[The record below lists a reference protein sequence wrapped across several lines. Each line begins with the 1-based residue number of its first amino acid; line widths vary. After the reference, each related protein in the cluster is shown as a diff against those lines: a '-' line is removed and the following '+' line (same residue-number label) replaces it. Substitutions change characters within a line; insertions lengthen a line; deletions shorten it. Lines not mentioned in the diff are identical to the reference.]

1 MRKHYVSAVL
11 SLMFLT
17 ATIAYAQGTAGS
29 AANQPHGAAT
39 PSVGTPQPLAPP
51 GSGSS
56 GSSGTVADSGTKAP
70 DKQPEIKITEL
81 TLPPNPKPASQQTAE
96 EKKAEQAKQAPVKS
110 ARLDDSIIL
119 HAAKGQLKPYVLW
132 ATSHTKDITLYV
144 NGSDTNIRSEAVDLE
159 GDSMQFHLER
169 TAENKK
175 LWSALLRQP
184 FRYETRYGVRASIG
198 TDHGEAAPSDAK
210 FNLLV
215 VVWTN
220 WSKAWLILLF
230 VFVILLVWLSWKYEL
245 LRDGPSIEKV
255 KQPYSLGRC
264 QMAWWFFLIIASY
277 VFIWLICG
285 DQDTITA
292 SLLGLMGISAGTA
305 LGAAL
310 IESSSAGSASL
321 SQAASDRIAYQAAL
335 TKAQG
340 DLDTAQKALDAAPGD
355 PGMQKTV
362 TDAQAA
368 VTIAQSKLNDANVR
382 LGQATKPPVTN
393 FWLIEILSDS
403 NGQIALHRFQ
413 IVVWTFVLGIMFL
426 YSVITE
432 LTMPEFSSTLLATM
446 GISSGTYL
454 GFKFPEK

>member
-1 MRKHYVSAVL
+1 MRKRYVSAVL

-17 ATIAYAQGTAGS
+17 ATIAYAQGTAS
-29 AANQPHGAAT
+29 SPANQPHGAAT

-51 GSGSS
+51 GSGST
-56 GSSGTVADSGTKAP
+56 GPVTDSGTKAA
-70 DKQPEIKITEL
+70 DKQPDIKITEL
-81 TLPPNPKPASQQTAE
+81 TLPPNPTPADQLTPE
-96 EKKAEQAKQAPVKS
+96 EKKAEAEKQAPVKS

-119 HAAKGQLKPYVLW
+119 HAAKGELKPYVQW
-132 ATSHTKDITLYV
+132 ATSRAKDITLYV
-144 NGSDTNIRSEAVDLE
+144 NGSDTNIRPEATDLE
-159 GDSMQFHLER
+159 GDTLQFHLER
-169 TAENKK
+169 TEENKK

-184 FRYETRYGVRASIG
+184 FRYETRYGVKASISV
-198 TDHGEAAPSDAK
+198 DHREAVPSDAT

-215 VVWTN
+215 VVWTK
-220 WSKAWLILLF
+220 WSKAWLFLLF
-230 VFVILLVWLSWKYEL
+230 VFVILLIWLAWKHEL
-245 LRDGPSIEKV
+245 LRDGPSIAKV

-285 DQDTITA
+285 DQGTITT

-321 SQAASDRIAYQAAL
+321 SQAASDRIAYQSAL
-335 TKAQG
+335 AKAQQ
-340 DLDTAQKALDAAPGD
+340 DLLTAQNALAGAPAATPAL
-355 PGMQKTV
+355 QQAV

-368 VTIAQSKLNDANVR
+368 VDIAQSKLNDANVR
-382 LGQATKPPVTN
+382 LGEATKPPVTN
-393 FWLIEILSDS
+393 FWLLEILSDS

-426 YSVITE
+426 FSVVTE

>member
-1 MRKHYVSAVL
+1 MRKRYVSAVL
-11 SLMFLT
+11 SLMFLVV
-17 ATIAYAQGTAGS
+17 TIAYAQKKPAS
-29 AANQPHGAAT
+29 PANQPQGAAT

-51 GSGSS
+51 GSGST
-56 GSSGTVADSGTKAP
+56 GNTGTATGGTKA
-70 DKQPEIKITEL
+70 DEKQPDIKITEL
-81 TLPPNPKPASQQTAE
+81 TLPPNPKPANQLTLE

-119 HAAKGQLKPYVLW
+119 HAAKGQLKPYVQW
-132 ATSHTKDITLYV
+132 ATSHAKDITLYV
-144 NGSDTNIRSEAVDLE
+144 NGSDTNIRPEAVDLE
-159 GDSMQFHLER
+159 GDTLQFHLER

-184 FRYETRYGVRASIG
+184 FRYETRYGVKASIS
-198 TDHGEAAPSDAK
+198 TDHREAVPSDAT

-215 VVWTN
+215 VVWTS
-220 WSKAWLILLF
+220 WAKTWLVLLF
-230 VFVILLVWLSWKYEL
+230 LFVILLIWLSWEHDL
-245 LRDGPSIEKV
+245 LRDGPTISNV

-310 IESSSAGSASL
+310 IESSSAGSSL
-321 SQAASDRIAYQAAL
+321 SQAASDRIAYQSAL
-335 TKAQG
+335 AKSDD
-340 DLDTAQKALDAAPGD
+340 DLATAQKALDAAPGD
-355 PGMQKTV
+355 PGLQKAV

-368 VTIAQSKLNDANVR
+368 VDIAIHKLNDANAR

-393 FWLIEILSDS
+393 FWLLEILSDS

-426 YSVITE
+426 FSVITE
-432 LTMPEFSSTLLATM
+432 LTMPEFSATLLATM

>member
-29 AANQPHGAAT
+29 QANQPHGAAT

-56 GSSGTVADSGTKAP
+56 GSTGTVTDSGTKAP
-70 DKQPEIKITEL
+70 DKQPDIKITEL
-81 TLPPNPKPASQQTAE
+81 TLPPNPKPADQLTPE

-119 HAAKGQLKPYVLW
+119 HAAKGELKPYVQW

-144 NGSDTNIRSEAVDLE
+144 NGSDTNIRPESVDLE
-159 GDSMQFHLER
+159 GDSLQFHLER

-184 FRYETRYGVRASIG
+184 FRYETRYGVKASIG

-215 VVWTN
+215 VVWTK
-220 WSKAWLILLF
+220 WSKGWLVLLF
-230 VFVILLVWLSWKYEL
+230 VFVILLIWLAWKHEL
-245 LRDGPSIEKV
+245 LRDGP

-321 SQAASDRIAYQAAL
+321 SQAASDQIAYQSVLAKAQQDLLTAQNALTGAPAATAAL
-335 TKAQG
+335 QQA
-340 DLDTAQKALDAAPGD
+340 
-355 PGMQKTV
+355 V

-368 VTIAQSKLNDANVR
+368 VAIAKSKLNDAEVR
-382 LGQATKPPVTN
+382 LGEATKPPVTN